1 MKWNSLW
8 LLAFSLVLCGS
19 DADPV
24 LAQDTGT
31 AHQSPPNVVM
41 ALRRHLLHR
50 FDENGN
56 GRLDLREA
64 RQATRTV
71 LGVLRKN
78 RGNAVVIAELPA
90 GLRSIFSMFDRNRDG
105 VLGPAEQIKL
115 GRAMPHATRPPRR
128 RPKPPKPP
136 VRPGDGDAD
145 GDDDGRSR
153 PPRLTPALLHRLRS
167 LLLQAFD
174 RNQNEVLDP
183 PERCQAR
190 RTLFGFLSRLRG
202 QEIPIGSA
210 PPRLGRIL
218 GAFDLNRDGKLGA
231 RETQVLIR
239 ALKILLRPRPRPE
252 SGEPGDGE
260 PPSRPRPDP
269 PIGEDFDDLRPDGP
283 SSDGGFEVRPGR
295 PPQPDF

>member
-1 MKWNSLW
+1 MKWKSLW
-8 LLAFSLVLCGS
+8 LLAFSLVLCGG

-31 AHQSPPNVVM
+31 DHQSPPKVVM

-71 LGVLRKN
+71 LGVLKKK

-90 GLRSIFSMFDRNRDG
+90 GLRPIVSMFDRNRDG

-115 GRAMPHATRPPRR
+115 GRTMPHATRPPRR
-128 RPKPPKPP
+128 RPKPPKRP

-145 GDDDGRSR
+145 GDDDGKSR
-153 PPRLTPALLHRLRS
+153 PPSLTPALLHRLRS

-174 RNQNEVLDP
+174 RNQNQVLDP

-202 QEIPIGSA
+202 QEIPIGTA
-210 PPRLGRIL
+210 PSRLGRIL
-218 GAFDLNRDGKLGA
+218 GAFDLNRDGKLGVG
-231 RETQVLIR
+231 ETQVLIR

-252 SGEPGDGE
+252 SGGPGDGQ
-260 PPSRPRPDP
+260 PPRRPRPDP
-269 PIGEDFDDLRPDGP
+269 SIGEDFDDLRPDGP

-295 PPQPDF
+295 PPQPNF